1 MKLKNLVACVSGVL
15 LLSTWQYHELYYI
28 VPIKKIFS
36 KGQTAIINDV
46 PTWQYHKLY
55 YIEPIKKIFSK
66 GQTAII
72 NDVPN
77 ACGNSSCF
85 QCVSVWFNSHPKHL
99 HSSCSQYNHS
109 LTWEIMINIFSDT
122 SFRFGNLGSHHQ
134 THIKYLCWGFRLVAP
149 PII

>member
-1 MKLKNLVACVSGVL
+1 MYLVIPKEWEMQLKHMKLKNLEACVSRVL

-28 VPIKKIFS
+28 V
-36 KGQTAIINDV
+36 
-46 PTWQYHKLY
+46 
-55 YIEPIKKIFSK
+55 PIKKIFSK

-122 SFRFGNLGSHHQ
+122 SFRYDNLGSHYQ
-134 THIKYLCWGFRLVAP
+134 THIKYLCWGSRLVAP